1 MQYIKG
7 DKEISIPSI
16 DSEEVKD
23 ILFHIEESCEM
34 IRDLQSE
41 KLNNKD
47 KKEIIQMASDK
58 EGGTEN
64 GIESLTQINIV
75 INDYSELRELMI
87 NALKKKVS
95 SLSKKIIKNKSIKER

>member
-1 MQYIKG
+1 MATATDDDS
-7 DKEISIPSI
+7 DKKPAKTK
-16 DSEEVKD
+16 DSE
-23 ILFHIEESCEM
+23 I
-34 IRDLQSE
+34 
-41 KLNNKD
+41 